1 MGSAG
6 VIQDRAGDFSA
17 ALAAMAGAAFIAALI
32 AVLLTDRLA
41 QRRGNRSRN
50 GERGQGRLSFWSRPQ
65 SAIACLP
72 GMRV

>member
-1 MGSAG
+1 
-6 VIQDRAGDFSA
+6 
-17 ALAAMAGAAFIAALI
+17 MAWAAFIAALI
-32 AVLLTDRLA
+32 AALLTDRLA